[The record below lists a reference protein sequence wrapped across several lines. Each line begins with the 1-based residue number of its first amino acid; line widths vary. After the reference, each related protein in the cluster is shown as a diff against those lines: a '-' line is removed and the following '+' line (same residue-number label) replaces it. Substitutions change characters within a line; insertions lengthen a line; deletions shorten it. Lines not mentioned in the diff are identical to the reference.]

1 MGAKISGAGTSEIKV
16 VGVKYLHSCFHEV
29 VPDYIETGTYMI
41 LASAIGKDITISNII
56 PDHVEALISKLDDI
70 GVPMQIGIDFIKIS
84 APEKLKSTNI
94 KTQVYPGFPTDLQQP
109 ITALLT
115 QAKGK
120 SIINET
126 IWENRFLNLVELNK
140 MGATT
145 ETLTNSKAVIMGP
158 TKLKG
163 KKVKATDLRAGAC
176 LVIAGLI
183 ADGKTIIDNA
193 DYILRGYEN
202 IIEKL
207 TNIGA
212 KIKLEEIE

>member
-1 MGAKISGAGTSEIKV
+1 
-16 VGVKYLHSCFHEV
+16 
-29 VPDYIETGTYMI
+29 
-41 LASAIGKDITISNII
+41 
-56 PDHVEALISKLDDI
+56 
-70 GVPMQIGIDFIKIS
+70 
-84 APEKLKSTNI
+84 
-94 KTQVYPGFPTDLQQP
+94 
-109 ITALLT
+109 
-115 QAKGK
+115 
-120 SIINET
+120 
-126 IWENRFLNLVELNK
+126 